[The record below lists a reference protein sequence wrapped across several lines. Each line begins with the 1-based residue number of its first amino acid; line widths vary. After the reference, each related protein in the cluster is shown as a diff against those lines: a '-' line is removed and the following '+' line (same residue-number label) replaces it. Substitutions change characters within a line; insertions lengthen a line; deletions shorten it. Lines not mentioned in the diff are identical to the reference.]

1 MPTSQ
6 RVLIRRGETSKSS
19 ATARRKF
26 DDNDSID
33 NSTTDDNY
41 KTFTMNNTSLNDT
54 KLCGTHK
61 LITLQS
67 AQYAIHLVSEFMR
80 ETAPQDDKQK
90 QQQQRQKKT
99 SSSSSSKE
107 VTFTK
112 DLFDPLWQRLK
123 DQGGGGIS
131 TTTRNNCSW
140 RVSKSNN
147 LLNPL
152 SISRNWVYVPPKSTL
167 TKLDDTKAATNNKG
181 STSSNNNKQS
191 KYKLGR
197 DYYISEEQV
206 VLNVLEDISTLD
218 EVFDLYAMNAHY
230 FSCIIPILD
239 KAVTYNLKYKD
250 AYAAW
255 IGDDDHSDND
265 DKQRK
270 STLPL
275 DQHKSAKSKKR
286 KSPRSSKGRTSYND
300 YGDYQYYDPDEW
312 EKAGMED
319 NDDDD
324 DDDDDGNKDECD
336 ACGEGGGEVMLS
348 TLNIHAVFIPS
359 LFYLCI

>member
-6 RVLIRRGETSKSS
+6 RVLIRRGETTPS
-19 ATARRKF
+19 ASTARRKF

-33 NSTTDDNY
+33 TNSTSDDNY
-41 KTFTMNNTSLNDT
+41 KTFTTNNKALNDT

-80 ETAPQDDKQK
+80 ETSPQDDKQQK
-90 QQQQRQKKT
+90 QQQRQKKT
-99 SSSSSSKE
+99 SSSSSSSK

-131 TTTRNNCSW
+131 TTTRSNCSW

-147 LLNPL
+147 SLNPL
-152 SISRNWVYVPPKSTL
+152 STSRNWVYVPPKSTL
-167 TKLDDTKAATNNKG
+167 TKLDDAKAATNNKG
-181 STSSNNNKQS
+181 RGNSNNKQS

-239 KAVTYNLKYKD
+239 KAVTYNLNYED

-255 IGDDDHSDND
+255 IDDIGDDDHSDNND
-265 DKQRK
+265 GKQRK

-286 KSPRSSKGRTSYND
+286 KSARSSKCRKAYND

-312 EKAGMED
+312 EKAGME
-319 NDDDD
+319 DD

-348 TLNIHAVFIPS
+348 TSYIHSVFIPS

>member
-26 DDNDSID
+26 DDNDSIID

-99 SSSSSSKE
+99 SSSSSKE

-181 STSSNNNKQS
+181 STSSSNKQS

-197 DYYISEEQV
+197 DYHISEEQV

-239 KAVTYNLKYKD
+239 KAVTYNFKYED

-255 IGDDDHSDND
+255 IGDIGDDDHSDND

-312 EKAGMED
+312 EKAGMEE
-319 NDDDD
+319 DDD

-336 ACGEGGGEVMLS
+336 ACGEGGGEVMIS
-348 TLNIHAVFIPS
+348 TANIHAVFIPS

>member
-6 RVLIRRGETSKSS
+6 RVLIRRETSSKPPSTFS
-19 ATARRKF
+19 KRRKF
-26 DDNDSID
+26 DDSDSIH
-33 NSTTDDNY
+33 NSTSSHDDDYN
-41 KTFTMNNTSLNDT
+41 TFTMTHTSLNDT

-80 ETAPQDDKQK
+80 ETAPPQAQDDKQK

-99 SSSSSSKE
+99 SSSSNNN

-140 RVSKSNN
+140 RVNKSNN
-147 LLNPL
+147 NFIVDPL
-152 SISRNWVYVPPKSTL
+152 SSSRNWVYVPPKSTL
-167 TKLDDTKAATNNKG
+167 TKQLDGIKSTTNKKG
-181 STSSNNNKQS
+181 GTSSNNKQS
-191 KYKLGR
+191 KYKLGK
-197 DYYISEEQV
+197 DYYLSEEQV

-250 AYAAW
+250 AYASW
-255 IGDDDHSDND
+255 NSDIDDDHSDND
-265 DKQRK
+265 RK
-270 STLPL
+270 RKRKINLPL
-275 DQHKSAKSKKR
+275 DHHKSKSGYKKR
-286 KSPRSSKGRTSYND
+286 RSPRDVGGIRAVYNED
-300 YGDYQYYDPDEW
+300 DGYEYYDPNKW
-312 EKAGMED
+312 EKAGMDD
-319 NDDDD
+319 NCS

-348 TLNIHAVFIPS
+348 TIE
-359 LFYLCI
+359 YT